1 VNGLFTSESVTEGH
15 PDKVADQISDAI
27 LDACL
32 EQDPKAR
39 VACETLVAPGRVVLA
54 GEITTSAQ
62 IDRDAIVRKTL
73 ARIGYDDPT
82 LGFDA
87 EHVTVTDHIGEQSA
101 EIAAGV
107 DRSLEARSDRYDE
120 GHPVA
125 VERIVVSAHHS
136 PELGRAELHDALRTN
151 VVAPVVSERLL
162 CGSDLDGVLMV
173 NPAGPFTLGGPA
185 ADAGLTGRKIVVD
198 TYGGMAP
205 HGGGAFSGKDPSKVD
220 RSAAYGARHVARTVV
235 AAGLASRCLVQIAF
249 AIGAA
254 EPVSLLLDTFGT
266 GRLDDR
272 SLAKLVRQVFDLRP
286 GAFRRALDLHPD
298 GHFGRRDL
306 DLPWEREDRVA
317 DLRQAAQS

>member
-1 VNGLFTSESVTEGH
+1 
-15 PDKVADQISDAI
+15 
-27 LDACL
+27 
-32 EQDPKAR
+32 
-39 VACETLVAPGRVVLA
+39 
-54 GEITTSAQ
+54 
-62 IDRDAIVRKTL
+62 
-73 ARIGYDDPT
+73 
-82 LGFDA
+82 
-87 EHVTVTDHIGEQSA
+87 
-101 EIAAGV
+101 
-107 DRSLEARSDRYDE
+107 
-120 GHPVA
+120 
-125 VERIVVSAHHS
+125 
-136 PELGRAELHDALRTN
+136 
-151 VVAPVVSERLL
+151 
-162 CGSDLDGVLMV
+162 
-173 NPAGPFTLGGPA
+173 LGGPA

-198 TYGGMAP
+198 TYGGKAP

-286 GAFRRALDLHPD
+286 GAFRRALDLHRPIYTPTATY